1 MSDSFNTYE
10 NDFQFA
16 LQEAKAKTSQIESVQ
31 GGMYQLESGRISPR
45 PCYVARDHFMIEFN
59 ILTHL
64 SYRTTSDLPQGNRG
78 RSR

>member
-31 GGMYQLESGRISPR
+31 GGMYQLESEESRRISP
-45 PCYVARDHFMIEFN
+45 PASTMW
-59 ILTHL
+59 
-64 SYRTTSDLPQGNRG
+64 QGVTL
-78 RSR
+78 